1 MIQHR
6 NYPSLALEACREFL
20 LGNLHGDDAVEPR
33 VPSLVHL
40 AHATR
45 AERRKDL
52 VRPEFVAHRK
62 RHMSDVAIL
71 ADERADYAL
80 TRMLSPT
87 GSRPTNL
94 QAPDDPRSTA

>member
-20 LGNLHGDDAVEPR
+20 LGNLHGDDAVEPG

-52 VRPEFVAHRK
+52 VRPEFVAYRK
-62 RHMSDVAIL
+62 WHMSDAAIL
-71 ADERADYAL
+71 ADQRPDCAWITRYSEVVPIGLSADEP
-80 TRMLSPT
+80 S
-87 GSRPTNL
+87 G
-94 QAPDDPRSTA
+94 PR